1 LKRAA
6 AALVLC
12 IASFI
17 AHAGRP
23 LTTEDA
29 YTLEDKA
36 CQLESWVDHGR
47 DFTSAWAVPA
57 CNFGWGVEWQAG
69 FARRRDDVSGTRFSE
84 SYFQAKKVLVAP
96 TDPGWGFGIVV
107 GVSRFLNRPSHRGY
121 DDPYVIVP
129 VTWAPDVPSAVHF
142 NIGWT
147 RDRDQGIDTTLWG
160 IAYERSIVT
169 DRVALVGEV
178 FGDDRT
184 RPFVR
189 FGTRVTAKKG
199 LDFDLTYVTR
209 SGGTSADR
217 YFSVGLTW
225 QSVPFLP

>member
-1 LKRAA
+1 MKRAA
-6 AALVLC
+6 AAV
-12 IASFI
+12 IALASL
-17 AHAGRP
+17 AAYAGRP

-29 YTLEDKA
+29 ATLEDKA
-36 CQLESWVDHGR
+36 CQVEAWIDRGS

-57 CNFGWGVEWQAG
+57 CNFGWGIEWQAG
-69 FARRRDDVSGTRFSE
+69 FARRKDEAAPTSYDE

-96 TDPGWGFGIVV
+96 TEGGWGYGLVV
-107 GVSRFLNRPSHRGY
+107 GVSRFLHRPSHRGY

-129 VTWAPDVPSAVHF
+129 VTWTPDAPTAIHL

-147 RDRDQGIDTTLWG
+147 RDRDQKIDSTLWG
-160 IAYERSIVT
+160 IAGERNITERVT
-169 DRVALVGEV
+169 LVGEV

-184 RPFVR
+184 RPFMRV
-189 FGTRVTAKKG
+189 GTRINAMKG

-217 YFSVGLTW
+217 YISLGLTW
-225 QSVPFLP
+225 ASVPFLP